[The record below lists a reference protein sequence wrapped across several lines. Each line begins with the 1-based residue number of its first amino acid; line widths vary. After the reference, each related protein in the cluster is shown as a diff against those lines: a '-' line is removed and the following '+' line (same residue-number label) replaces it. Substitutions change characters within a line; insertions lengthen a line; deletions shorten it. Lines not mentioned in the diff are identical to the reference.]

1 MDRLETLHQRYA
13 KALFD
18 FAGEDSNTGKIMQE
32 LETLADII
40 HSNRE
45 ISQALRHPGIS
56 KDEKIRVLEEICEKG
71 KPGKG
76 FMNFLKVLTRKNR
89 LNLINGIL
97 LRYRD
102 YYDKER
108 KRARVFVRSAVKL
121 NQSQI
126 DKLLKRLCQLL
137 KEEVTL
143 EVKIDPSLIG
153 GLFLKIHGRIYDASV
168 VRALLDINKRLAL

>member
-1 MDRLETLHQRYA
+1 MDRPEILHQRYA

-18 FAGEDSNTGKIMQE
+18 LAREDSNTGRIMQE

-40 HSNRE
+40 HSNKE
-45 ISQALRHPGIS
+45 ISQALRHPEIS
-56 KDEKIRVLEEICEKG
+56 KDEKIKVLEEICEKG
-71 KPGKG
+71 KPGKS
-76 FMNFLKVLTRKNR
+76 FMNFLRVLTRKNR

-126 DKLLKRLCQLL
+126 NKLLKRLCQLL